1 MVHMSKVVGVRVS
14 HRILAIAEK
23 MVRLGL
29 AKSRNEALNI
39 LLERGVKDILPEI
52 RRAMKVEE
60 KVEEYEKEEGID
72 LGPVDLAEFVRR
84 ERSEWTT

>member
-1 MVHMSKVVGVRVS
+1 MSKVVGVRVS

-29 AKSRNEALNI
+29 AKSRNDALNI

-52 RRAMKVEE
+52 RKTMKVEE
-60 KVEEYEKEEGID
+60 KVKEYEEEGGID

-84 ERSEWTT
+84 ERNRWTT